1 MKKWEDAKASQIFES
16 KAPLNAIVIADVD
29 FLADGLWVRVQ
40 DFFGQKV
47 AAPYAHNGNLLINAV
62 DNLMGSDALISLRS
76 RGVFKRPFTYIQD
89 IQREAE
95 RDFRQKEQ
103 ELLQELSQAEES
115 LKKLQTQA
123 SGDGSLV
130 LSPEQKDEIA
140 RFRDKAVALR
150 RELRDVQFQLR
161 KDVEQVTGWVKV
173 LNIAAVP
180 VLVAIFA
187 MALAFVRRRKRRRA
201 AHA

>member
-1 MKKWEDAKASQIFES
+1 M
-16 KAPLNAIVIADVD
+16 
-29 FLADGLWVRVQ
+29 
-40 DFFGQKV
+40 
-47 AAPYAHNGNLLINAV
+47 
-62 DNLMGSDALISLRS
+62 
-76 RGVFKRPFTYIQD
+76 
-89 IQREAE
+89 
-95 RDFRQKEQ
+95 
-103 ELLQELSQAEES
+103 
-115 LKKLQTQA
+115 
-123 SGDGSLV
+123 

-187 MALAFVRRRKRRRA
+187 LALAFVRRRKRRRA